1 MLTAQTVVVEG
12 LEESEG
18 APAGRLEVLRHFLA
32 NVHAG
37 QCVTIEV
44 MTDPMNRLRSRE
56 VTEGFERAPARA
68 MLRAVGMTDDD
79 WTKPQVGVAS
89 SWNEV
94 TPCNMPL
101 DRLAKRAKDGVRA
114 AGGFPLEFVTIA
126 VSDGIS
132 MGHEGMRASLVSR
145 EVIADSV
152 ETVMHAERF
161 DALVTFAGCDK
172 SLPGMLM
179 AAARLNLPSVFL
191 YGGSILPGRG
201 AKGEALDIVSVF
213 EAVGAH
219 AAGSLTA
226 EELSLIE
233 HNACPTI
240 GSCAGMFTAN
250 TMACVAE
257 ALGMSL
263 PGSASPPAVDRR
275 RDDLAYASGQA
286 VVALIEAGIRPRQIL
301 TKAAF
306 HNAIAVVNAV
316 GGSTNAILHLLA
328 IANEARV
335 ELDLDDF
342 NTVGRRVAHVADMK
356 PHGRFHMSDLDAVG
370 GVAVVMRQLLEA
382 GLLDG
387 DCLTVTG
394 RTIGENLAALD
405 PPAPDGRVVHTLSD
419 PIHAEGGLAVLRG
432 SLAPKGAVVKVAGID
447 VLRFEGTARVFD
459 GEAAAMETIL
469 AGRINPGDV
478 IVIRYEGPKG
488 GPGMREMLAV
498 TGALKGVGRGGDVAL
513 VTDGR
518 FSGGTH
524 GYCVGHV
531 APEAV
536 DGGPIGL
543 VADGDPIVID
553 AGLRT
558 IDLLV
563 DEATLAARRLE
574 WKLPEPRYTTGVLAK
589 YARLVTGADRGAITE
604 P

>member
-1 MLTAQTVVVEG
+1 M
-12 LEESEG
+12 
-18 APAGRLEVLRHFLA
+18 
-32 NVHAG
+32 
-37 QCVTIEV
+37 
-44 MTDPMNRLRSRE
+44 DLRSNE
-56 VTEGFERAPARA
+56 VTAGFERAPARA

-79 WTKPQVGVAS
+79 WDKPQVGVAS

-101 DRLAKRAKDGVRA
+101 DRLAKRAKAGVRA

-179 AAARLNLPSVFL
+179 AAARVNLPSVFL
-191 YGGSILPGRG
+191 YGGTILPGRG

-219 AAGSLTA
+219 AAGTLTA
-226 EELSLIE
+226 AELSLIE

-263 PGSASPPAVDRR
+263 PGSASAPAVDRR
-275 RDDLAYASGQA
+275 RDDFAYASGQA
-286 VVALIEAGIRPRQIL
+286 VIALVEAGIRPRQIL

-306 HNAIAVVNAV
+306 HNAIAVVNAI
-316 GGSTNAILHLLA
+316 GGSTNAVLHLLA

-335 ELDLDDF
+335 TLDLDDF

-394 RTIGENLAALD
+394 RTIAENLTALD
-405 PPAPDGRVVHTLSD
+405 PPAPDGRVVHPLSD
-419 PIHAEGGLAVLRG
+419 PIHAEGGIAVLRG

-447 VLRFEGTARVFD
+447 ELRFEGMARVFD

-469 AGRINPGDV
+469 AGAIRAGDV

-513 VTDGR
+513 ITDGR

-543 VADGDPIVID
+543 VADGDRIIID
-553 AGLRT
+553 AGART

-563 DEATLAARRLE
+563 DDTTLAARRLD
-574 WKLPEPRYTTGVLAK
+574 WKLPEPRYSTGVLAK